1 MARQIIMPSS
11 GLAPSRMGEAAYAKY
26 IVPMLQ
32 ERAAAAQG
40 AAAAL
45 DKTQETAD
53 ALGKEYA
60 TKTVPLLMQQTNEY
74 MRSLPGQYKDLAT
87 AQETRALIEPR
98 MREIE
103 AQTQAHKASA
113 ALHNRTDPNRA
124 NPSVV
129 INGGDMPQSPP
140 VATPP
145 IDYNQATNLA
155 ARSAWGAMRTKPGGP
170 LNRELPYAEQVRRVK
185 AYIDG
190 GGKLPE
196 SMGEIKPGSAE
207 ENINWQ
213 IQDFNAML
221 DANRTRAAAEQNRTN
236 RGDTQALRRLV
247 MPGRR

>member
-1 MARQIIMPSS
+1 MARQIIMPTS

-26 IVPMLQ
+26 IVPMLK
-32 ERAAAAQG
+32 ERAKAEEDATTALAA
-40 AAAAL
+40 
-45 DKTQETAD
+45 TQKSAD

-60 TKTVPLLMQQTNEY
+60 TTTVPLLMKQTNEY
-74 MRSLPGQYKDLAT
+74 MQSLPGQYKDLAN
-87 AQETRALIEPR
+87 AQEIRALIEPKVGKLR
-98 MREIE
+98 AETLHE
-103 AQTQAHKASA
+103 VADAS
-113 ALHNRTDPNRA
+113 LKNRTDPNRA

-140 VATPP
+140 IATPP
-145 IDYNQATNLA
+145 IDYNLATNLA
-155 ARSAWGAMRTKPGGP
+155 ARSEWGAMRTKAGGP

-185 AYIDG
+185 AYIEG

-213 IQDFNAML
+213 IRDFNERL
-221 DANRTRAAAEQNRTN
+221 DADRTRAAAEQNRTN